1 MPASGQGSDQPARRG
16 RDPAIHRY
24 DSFVLRLWM
33 RGDPATFH
41 RAEMRRVQSE
51 TIATATNV
59 TLDWVQDELVRML
72 GQDERGDS
80 CRTLAGDV

>member
-1 MPASGQGSDQPARRG
+1 
-16 RDPAIHRY
+16 
-24 DSFVLRLWM
+24 M